1 MFELYLIFNPNQTGL
16 SDSSRTIVLEDNCP
30 RIIAPWMIAPRVIA
44 PRKTSSKDNYPRGK
58 LPPG

>member
-30 RIIAPWMIAPRVIA
+30 RIIAPWMIAPR
-44 PRKTSSKDNYPRGK
+44 KTSSKDNCPRGK